1 MNKTVPPKGV
11 RLWQLERGLRNIKQA
26 NKRYSIKGGHTK
38 EFLRMA
44 LELDYKIKNSTT
56 GKFVVG
62 QKRVFSPIYAK
73 LCF

>member
-1 MNKTVPPKGV
+1 MNKIVPPKGV
-11 RLWQLERGLRNIKQA
+11 RLWQLERGPRNIKQA
-26 NKRYSIKGGHTK
+26 NKRYSIKGRHTK

-56 GKFVVG
+56 GKCCG
-62 QKRVFSPIYAK
+62 PETCFSPIYAE